1 MEIRH
6 FPDEAFKVIVSEM
19 LTELWRQM
27 AQLSENIH
35 KETENIF
42 LKKATGTDEYW
53 IWNEVQ
59 TGRNQQQI
67 REGRKMDQWSGG
79 HSSENHPIGVE
90 KRKKKPKKKKEK
102 N

>member
-42 LKKATGTDEYW
+42 FKKATGTDEY
-53 IWNEVQ
+53 
-59 TGRNQQQI
+59 
-67 REGRKMDQWSGG
+67 
-79 HSSENHPIGVE
+79 
-90 KRKKKPKKKKEK
+90 
-102 N
+102 

>member
-42 LKKATGTDEYW
+42 YKKRQELTNTEYEMKYRLEGINNRLEKAEKW
-53 IWNEVQ
+53 ISDLEDTVVKITQ
-59 TGRNQQQI
+59 
-67 REGRKMDQWSGG
+67 
-79 HSSENHPIGVE
+79 
-90 KRKKKPKKKKEK
+90 
-102 N
+102 

>member
-35 KETENIF
+35 RETENIF
-42 LKKATGTDEYW
+42 FLKWQELTNTEYEMKYRLEGINNRLEKAEKW
-53 IWNEVQ
+53 ISDLEDTVVKITQ
-59 TGRNQQQI
+59 
-67 REGRKMDQWSGG
+67 
-79 HSSENHPIGVE
+79 
-90 KRKKKPKKKKEK
+90 
-102 N
+102 